1 MAGTDTAAAASSPEA
16 RVRQMYGDLSDAERK
31 LADVVL
37 ARHDAL
43 LGYTATEL
51 AQLAGTSKSTAA
63 RFFRRAG
70 FSGFDEFR
78 QQVRAHHA
86 RQSPLARMAQVQRKD
101 SLGRQ
106 LHAHLHQDAQRLTD
120 WADALAVAQV
130 QAALALLSRAR
141 KVWVVGYRHSQVT
154 AGYAQA
160 LLAQVRSDVASLND
174 ASGREAELL
183 AGASDR
189 DVVLA
194 VDFRRRSTRL
204 PTVLAAARSMG
215 AQVLLLTDAP
225 VSALALQARV
235 VLRCGAS
242 DPDGLFDSYVCAISL
257 INFLA
262 AAFATQA
269 KTGTRA
275 RLQRI
280 EQLHAVLDDLE
291 PQL

>member
-1 MAGTDTAAAASSPEA
+1 MALPDVPSSMEA
-16 RVRQMYGDLSDAERK
+16 RVRHMYGDLSDAERK

-37 ARHDAL
+37 ARQDEL

-70 FSGFDEFR
+70 FAGFDEFR
-78 QQVRAHHA
+78 QQVRAHHT

-101 SLGRQ
+101 SLAQQ
-106 LHAHLHQDAQRLTD
+106 LHTHLRQDAQRLAD
-120 WADALAVAQV
+120 WADALPEAQV
-130 QAALALLSRAR
+130 QGALALLSKAR
-141 KVWVVGYRHSQVT
+141 KVWVVGYRHSRVT

-160 LLAQVRSDVASLND
+160 LLAQVRSDVVSLND

-183 AGASDR
+183 ASASER

-204 PTVLAAARSMG
+204 PVVLAAARSMG
-215 AQVLLLTDAP
+215 AQVVLLTDAP
-225 VSALALQARV
+225 VSALAMQAQV

-257 INFLA
+257 MNFLA
-262 AAFATQA
+262 GAFAA
-269 KTGTRA
+269 HSKTGTQA

-280 EQLHAVLDDLE
+280 EQLHVVLGDLE

>member
-1 MAGTDTAAAASSPEA
+1 MALTDVPSSLEA
-16 RVRQMYGDLSDAERK
+16 RVRHMYGDLSHAERK

-37 ARHDAL
+37 ARHDEL

-51 AQLAGTSKSTAA
+51 AQLAGTSKATAA

-70 FSGFDEFR
+70 FASFDDFR
-78 QQVRAHHA
+78 QQVRAHHM
-86 RQSPLARMAQVQRKD
+86 RQSPLARMAQVRGKD
-101 SLGRQ
+101 SLAQQ
-106 LHAHLHQDAQRLTD
+106 LHAHLRQDAQRLSD
-120 WADALAVAQV
+120 WADALPEAQV
-130 QAALALLSRAR
+130 QATLALLSKAR

-160 LLAQVRSDVASLND
+160 LLAQVRSDVVSLND

-183 AGASDR
+183 ACASDK

-194 VDFRRRSTRL
+194 VDFRRRSARL
-204 PTVLAAARSMG
+204 PPVLAAARSMG
-215 AQVLLLTDAP
+215 AQVVLLTDAP
-225 VSALALQARV
+225 VCPLAMQAQV

-242 DPDGLFDSYVCAISL
+242 DPEGLFDSYVCGVSL
-257 INFLA
+257 VNFLA
-262 AAFATQA
+262 GAFAAQS
-269 KTGTRA
+269 KTGTHA

-280 EQLHAVLDDLE
+280 ERLHVVLDDLA